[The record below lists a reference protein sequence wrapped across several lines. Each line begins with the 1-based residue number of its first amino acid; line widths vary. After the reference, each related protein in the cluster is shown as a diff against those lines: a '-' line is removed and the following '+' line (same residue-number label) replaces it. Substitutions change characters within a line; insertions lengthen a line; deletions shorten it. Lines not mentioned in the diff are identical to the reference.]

1 MTAPEHTDSC
11 AHTCSHTRVSPT
23 LQEVSGNPQTVS
35 SNVAG
40 FDLEEQF
47 GPCRASSP
55 WWPVEIL
62 QRSLRFP
69 RLVSLLW
76 LGALVSLVVRA
87 FRHGRI
93 KLASTQ
99 PAQERTAACKLP

>member
-1 MTAPEHTDSC
+1 M
-11 AHTCSHTRVSPT
+11 
-23 LQEVSGNPQTVS
+23 
-35 SNVAG
+35 AG
-40 FDLEEQF
+40 FDVEERF

-69 RLVSLLW
+69 RLLSLAW

-93 KLASTQ
+93 KLALTQ
-99 PAQERTAACKLP
+99 PAQERTAACKLPGKTPRPSLPLPVLAAARVLWLSPAP